1 VRIGIRRKN
10 NMPRNKKGSTAHSN
24 ALKSHQ
30 NKDDEVGTD
39 KPVLGI
45 NDIKTTVRNLL
56 LAIEGQPLRKQLL
69 DTPKRV
75 EKMISEIF
83 DGYEVDIDSIF
94 TTFDGEGRDQISI
107 VKNIIT
113 WSVCEHHLL
122 PFQLVVAVGYLPRER
137 VIGAS
142 KLVRLVE
149 AYSHRLQL
157 QERITEQVANTLM
170 EKLNPLGVGV
180 IIEGEHLCMRIRGVK
195 NTSSKLVTSVML
207 GEFRDSPTIRQ
218 EFLKML
224 D

>member
-1 VRIGIRRKN
+1 
-10 NMPRNKKGSTAHSN
+10 MPRNKKGSTAHSN
-24 ALKSHQ
+24 ALESHQ
-30 NKDDEVGTD
+30 NKDDEVETD

-45 NDIKTTVRNLL
+45 NDIKTTVKNLL